1 MNPIKLAITV
11 GTFLTGAAGM
21 VWLWK
26 TKPFIRSYMSALLI
40 MSIILFKW
48 EDFISLHR
56 YFFPFYPFLALAFV
70 YFFHGLADKTA
81 FLKKINITLV
91 ICLLIVANSGF
102 FSARFFSPWAENY
115 WDREN
120 LLQIHD
126 FINHRSP
133 QPQIIISSMNMYT
146 YLKTGIHSV
155 QFSDTLNIAK
165 YCQALG
171 ATDVLLVIKEQSN
184 MPCGKGENRSFT
196 TGTLL
201 TRKGTWSLYHVN
213 L

>member
-1 MNPIKLAITV
+1 
-11 GTFLTGAAGM
+11 
-21 VWLWK
+21 
-26 TKPFIRSYMSALLI
+26 
-40 MSIILFKW
+40 MSIVIFKW
-48 EDFISLHR
+48 DDFGALHR
-56 YFFPFYPFLALAFV
+56 YLFPFYPFLALAFV
-70 YFFHGLADKTA
+70 YFFHGLADKKT

-91 ICLLIVANSGF
+91 ICLLMVANNGF

-120 LLQIHD
+120 LLRIHED
-126 FINHRSP
+126 INHRSP
-133 QPQIIISSMNMYT
+133 RPQIIISSMNLYT

-165 YCQALG
+165 YCRALG
-171 ATDVLLVIKEQSN
+171 ATDVLVVTNEQN
-184 MPCGKGENRSFT
+184 NRPCGNGENRPFT

-213 L
+213 Q